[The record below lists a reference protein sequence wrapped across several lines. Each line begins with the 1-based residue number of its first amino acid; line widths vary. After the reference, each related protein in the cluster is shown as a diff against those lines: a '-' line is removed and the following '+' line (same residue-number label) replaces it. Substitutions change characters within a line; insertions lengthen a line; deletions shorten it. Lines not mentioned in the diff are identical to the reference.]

1 MTLAQRRRVLELACL
16 APATLFTMALVAY
29 PLGRMV
35 ALSLQEYQLARP
47 WSRGRFVGL
56 GHYARLLG
64 DDHFWHALGV
74 TAIYTVAVTA
84 LAFVLGLAAALLVNR
99 PLAGMPA
106 IRTLLSIPWA
116 LPSAIAALVWLLLLQ
131 SSFGVVNYLLYAAG
145 LFDRQVDWLL
155 RGDTA
160 LLAVVVVGVWKVF
173 PFNLLVLLAGLQ
185 AVPAELYEAVAVDGG
200 GRPAQFHFVTWP
212 ALRYVAT
219 VALLL
224 TGVHAFREFEQIY
237 ILTGGGPA
245 RSTETLGVQ
254 AYLQAFKFFDFG
266 YASAIGVVML
276 ALSLAGAF
284 GLVRVL
290 RPGDFY

>member
-16 APATLFTMALVAY
+16 APATLFTLALVAY

-47 WSRGRFVGL
+47 LSRGRFVGL

-64 DDHFWHALGV
+64 DEHFWHALGV
-74 TAIYTVAVTA
+74 TAVYTIAVTA

-145 LFDRQVDWLL
+145 LLDGQVDWLL

-185 AVPAELYEAVAVDGG
+185 AVPAEIYEAVAVDGG
-200 GRPAQFHFVTWP
+200 GRPAQFRFVTWP
-212 ALRYVAT
+212 ALKYVAT

-266 YASAIGVVML
+266 YGSAIGVVML
-276 ALSLAGAF
+276 ALSLVGAF

>member
-74 TAIYTVAVTA
+74 TAVYTVAVTA

-131 SSFGVVNYLLYAAG
+131 SSFGVVNYLLYATG
-145 LFDRQVDWLL
+145 VTEHQVDWLL

-160 LLAVVVVGVWKVF
+160 LLAVVVVGLWKVF

-200 GRPAQFHFVTWP
+200 GRPAQFRFVTWP
-212 ALRYVAT
+212 ALKYVAT

-266 YASAIGVVML
+266 YGSAIGVVML